1 MWLSTLKIAAAQLL
15 SAVTE
20 IAPKSPFLCMYRSP
34 MRYGFCGGAKA
45 IQYAVNMAEIVVLFV
60 IELKG

>member
-1 MWLSTLKIAAAQLL
+1 MWLSTFKIAAAQLL

-20 IAPKSPFLCMYRSP
+20 ISPKSPFLCMYRSP

-45 IQYAVNMAEIVVLFV
+45 IQYAVNMA
-60 IELKG
+60 